1 MSVANKR
8 WSKWQ
13 KVAGI
18 SMVCGLALAGC
29 DRSEKEDAATENAE
43 LTEQPTASEN
53 AAATSVSCDDAMV
66 QDRLKTALKNMLNQQ
81 AQTLAANY
89 ANEAEVSL
97 SSGAVSDKVNGI
109 MIDVQNAAV
118 LQAANA
124 NGMTTC
130 QASVSMTLPSEDLYQ
145 ASQVHA
151 ANNQPSLQTRLAQ
164 NNIRINNNML
174 VDDAFTYVVGAQG
187 GQVQARIAGQP
198 ALIAIVA
205 DVMAGSAFKSVMDE
219 EQAKRQAAEAERR
232 AQEAARRRA
241 AAQKER
247 ENQAN
252 RQPSAVTPAQPVRPA
267 EPATPPT
274 INQSNT
280 AVTPSANA
288 AAPVTPAV
296 PKAVPKDDS
305 IDMVIIEDESAT
317 Y

>member
-1 MSVANKR
+1 MIA
-8 WSKWQ
+8 Q
-13 KVAGI
+13 K
-18 SMVCGLALAGC
+18 
-29 DRSEKEDAATENAE
+29 KEDAATENAE

-66 QDRLKTALKNMLNQQ
+66 QDRLKTALKNTLNQQ

-174 VDDAFTYVVGAQG
+174 VDDAFTYVAGAQG